1 MRQQG
6 GEPSLNQAIAT
17 LASRAQGVVTRQE
30 LLGAGLSS
38 EQIRRRI
45 ERGTLIA
52 VHRGVYRVGHR
63 APSREARY
71 MAAVKACGGRAVLC
85 GRAAAHVWGL
95 IKGAHPQPEVL
106 APSKRVVPGVLTH
119 RSLTI
124 ARADVAFWQG
134 IPLTSVPRTL
144 VDIASSLPDY
154 LLGRACHEAD
164 VRHSVTP
171 DHVEEVL
178 ARRPSTPGARTLRR
192 IIHGDEPISLS
203 RLESRFVQR
212 LRDAGLA
219 LPQTNRSAGGRRV
232 DCRWPDRS
240 LTVELDGFRYHRT
253 RHAWD
258 QDRLRER
265 QARVRGDEFRRFT
278 YRDVFE
284 DPAFMLAELRSLL

>member
-6 GEPSLNQAIAT
+6 GEPSLDQAIAT

-38 EQIRRRI
+38 EQIRRRF

-52 VHRGVYRVGHR
+52 VHRGVYRVGHQ

-71 MAAVKACGGRAVLC
+71 MAAVKACGDRAVLC

-144 VDIASSLPDY
+144 ADIAASLPDY

-171 DHVEEVL
+171 V
-178 ARRPSTPGARTLRR
+178 RR
-192 IIHGDEPISLS
+192 IIHGDVPISLS
-203 RLESRFVQR
+203 RLESRFVER

-219 LPQTNRSAGGRRV
+219 LPQTNRSVGGRRV
-232 DCRWPDRS
+232 DCRWPDRR

-265 QARVRGDEFRRFT
+265 QARVRGDEFRRYT